1 VIADQQLW
9 QGYSQN
15 GILCTDK
22 TYSWQNHSQQ
32 YVSLVEKAV
41 KEKNQEEGLDG
52 DIAYGKKLSF
62 VKYFLISDI
71 DGTLVDGT
79 KTTGL
84 AELKQWIDNNDDD
97 LGFGLAS
104 GRNLELVRKAI
115 KEYDLPQ
122 PDILIC
128 SAGSEIFYTPD
139 YEPDKGW
146 ESHISYL
153 WKREEIKKLLVDFSK
168 ITLQENAAQREFK
181 LSYYVD
187 KDFTDEDLNA
197 IYKLLSENKLRA
209 KLLLTEN
216 RFLDILPFRASKGNA
231 IRFLSN
237 KWKTPVEKFITAG
250 NSGNDIDMLKGRV
263 KGIVV
268 ANHSPEMVSL
278 RNLKNIYFAEKDLAE
293 GVLEGV
299 SFHENRL

>member
-1 VIADQQLW
+1 
-9 QGYSQN
+9 
-15 GILCTDK
+15 
-22 TYSWQNHSQQ
+22 
-32 YVSLVEKAV
+32 VSLVGKAIE
-41 KEKNQEEGLDG
+41 EKNQEEGLG
-52 DIAYGKKLSF
+52 RDIAYGKKLSF

-71 DGTLVDGT
+71 DGTLVDGQN
-79 KTTGL
+79 TTGL
-84 AELKQWIDNNDDD
+84 AELRQWINNNDDD

-104 GRNLELVRKAI
+104 GRNLELVKKAI
-115 KEYDLPQ
+115 QEYDLPE

-153 WKREEIKKLLVDFSK
+153 WKRDEIEKVLVDFPK
-168 ITLQENAAQREFK
+168 LTLQENAAQREFK

-187 KDFTDEDLNA
+187 ENFTDEDLNS
-197 IYKLLSENKLRA
+197 IYKLLYENKLRA

-216 RFLDILPFRASKGNA
+216 RFIDILPFRASKGNA

-268 ANHSPEMVSL
+268 ANHSPEMQSL
-278 RNLKNIYFAEKDLAE
+278 RNLKDIYFAEKHLSE

-299 SFHENRL
+299 EYYGNRL

>member
-1 VIADQQLW
+1 
-9 QGYSQN
+9 
-15 GILCTDK
+15 
-22 TYSWQNHSQQ
+22 
-32 YVSLVEKAV
+32 
-41 KEKNQEEGLDG
+41 
-52 DIAYGKKLSF
+52 
-62 VKYFLISDI
+62 LISDI
-71 DGTLVDGT
+71 DGTLVDGEN
-79 KTTGL
+79 TTGL
-84 AELKQWIDNNDDD
+84 NELKEWINKNDSDV
-97 LGFGLAS
+97 GFGLAS
-104 GRNLELVRKAI
+104 GRNLELVKKAI
-115 KEYDLPQ
+115 HEYELPE

-153 WKREEIKKLLVDFSK
+153 WKKDEIEKLLVGFPK
-168 ITLQENAAQREFK
+168 LTLQEEAAQREFK

-187 KDFTDEDLNA
+187 GDFIDDDINA
-197 IYKLLSENKLRA
+197 IYKILYENKLRA

-237 KWKTPVEKFITAG
+237 KWRTPVEKFLTAG

-278 RNLKNIYFAEKDLAE
+278 RNLKDIYFAEKNLSE

-299 SFHENRL
+299 AYYEKRF